1 MCVRTVRCSPRGE
14 LNQMYAI
21 LKHGGH
27 QYRVAPG
34 DRLLV
39 ERLAADVGSRVTLE
53 PVLLIADGD
62 AIAEIGAG
70 AVPGAHVLAT
80 VVAHRRGRKLR
91 VFTYKPKKRRR
102 RTLGY
107 RSQLTE
113 LLVDEVAPGGGKPAA
128 RRAEKPVA
136 SAAPAA
142 AAPVAADAAAEAA
155 EAAEPVAGAP
165 EAPAE
170 STRRTRRPAAEQ
182 PAAVADAEPDDGQEL
197 AADLADAADAEAES
211 RPAKRAARP
220 RKKADGA

>member
-1 MCVRTVRCSPRGE
+1 
-14 LNQMYAI
+14 MYAI

-39 ERLAADVGSRVTLE
+39 DRLTADVGSRVTLE
-53 PVLLIADGD
+53 PVLMVADGD
-62 AIAEIGAG
+62 AIADVGTG

-91 VFTYKPKKRRR
+91 VFTYKPKKRHR

-113 LLVDEVAPGGGKPAA
+113 LLVEEVAPGGGKPAT
-128 RRAEKPVA
+128 RRAEKPA
-136 SAAPAA
+136 PEAPAPAA
-142 AAPVAADAAAEAA
+142 AAESTEQPKRRTRPVAEAPAAAEP
-155 EAAEPVAGAP
+155 EAAVEDAGAVDEVL
-165 EAPAE
+165 EAAP
-170 STRRTRRPAAEQ
+170 
-182 PAAVADAEPDDGQEL
+182 DAK
-197 AADLADAADAEAES
+197 
-211 RPAKRAARP
+211 PAKRAARP

>member
-1 MCVRTVRCSPRGE
+1 
-14 LNQMYAI
+14 MYAI

-39 ERLAADVGSRVTLE
+39 DRLTAEVGSRVTLE

-62 AIAEIGAG
+62 AIADVGAG
-70 AVPGAHVLAT
+70 AVSGAHVLAT

-91 VFTYKPKKRRR
+91 VFTYKPKKRHR

-113 LLVDEVAPGGGKPAA
+113 LLVEEVAPGGGKPATV
-128 RRAEKPVA
+128 RTEKP
-136 SAAPAA
+136 APAA
-142 AAPVAADAAAEAA
+142 AAAAETETAAQPKRRARPAPEAAATVPEAEAATGEPEAAAVTDQPAATAAAEA
-155 EAAEPVAGAP
+155 EPA
-165 EAPAE
+165 
-170 STRRTRRPAAEQ
+170 
-182 PAAVADAEPDDGQEL
+182 ADAEPDAVGEVL
-197 AADLADAADAEAES
+197 EAAPDAK
-211 RPAKRAARP
+211 PAKRAARP

>member
-1 MCVRTVRCSPRGE
+1 
-14 LNQMYAI
+14 MYAI

-39 ERLAADVGSRVTLE
+39 DRLTAEVGSRVTLE
-53 PVLLIADGD
+53 PVLLVADGD
-62 AIAEIGAG
+62 AIADVGNG

-91 VFTYKPKKRRR
+91 VFTYKPKKRHR

-113 LLVDEVAPGGGKPAA
+113 LLVEEVAPGGGKPATK
-128 RRAEKPVA
+128 RAEKP
-136 SAAPAA
+136 A
-142 AAPVAADAAAEAA
+142 AAPGATAAAEAA
-155 EAAEPVAGAP
+155 PAEPKGRARPATAKEPAAEPEAEAPSARGDATAAAAEPEPAAEAEADAVEEVLEAAP
-165 EAPAE
+165 EAK
-170 STRRTRRPAAEQ
+170 
-182 PAAVADAEPDDGQEL
+182 
-197 AADLADAADAEAES
+197 
-211 RPAKRAARP
+211 PAKRAARP